1 MKLLDALSSFTE
13 WTDHLLTRA
22 KLRGSGPRLL
32 QLDAYRSYGTAARF
46 YIKGRLVADPGL
58 GPQTATDSRW
68 RNFRSM
74 VRRFNSRE
82 IAGADLVAELPD
94 GSQHVVSTDDEGYFT
109 LIIEPRALPAPE
121 AYLWY
126 PVPVRL
132 ARLPPPFGDLLPNV
146 RATAKVL
153 VPPRSA
159 EFGVISDLDDTVFET
174 SATNVLKMLARTLLS
189 NAHSRLPYLGVADF
203 YRRLQTGRTGRP
215 DNPFFYVSSSPWNL
229 FDVLDEFLSIH
240 KMPTGPLLLRDLS
253 IARPQT
259 TPPPGVVG
267 SAAIHFAHKLHEIDD
282 VLLAYPHLPF
292 VLLGD
297 SGQEDVRIY
306 REVVRRHPGRIRAIY
321 IRDVQVP
328 VRALLVGPV
337 AEELK
342 TEGVPMLLVPD
353 YAVAAAHAVSIG
365 LINPAQAPTFNGQ

>member
-22 KLRGSGPRLL
+22 KLRGNGPRLL
-32 QLDAYRSYGTAARF
+32 QLDAYHSYGTAARF

-58 GPQTATDSRW
+58 SPQTATDSRW

-94 GSQHVVSTDDEGYFT
+94 GSQHAVSTDDEGYFT
-109 LIIEPRALPAPE
+109 LIIEPHALPAPE

-132 ARLPPPFGDLLPNV
+132 ARLPPPFGVLLPNV

-259 TPPPGVVG
+259 SPPPGVVG

-282 VLLAYPHLPF
+282 VLFAYPHLPF

-321 IRDVQVP
+321 IRDVQIP
-328 VRALLVGPV
+328 VRALLVGPA

-365 LINPAQAPTFNGQ
+365 LIDPAPAPASNGQ